1 MIGKTLSQFRITARL
16 GAGGM
21 GEVYLAEDTRLK
33 RKVAIKVLPEEM
45 ATDPQ
50 RLERF
55 QREAEAIAALNHPNI
70 VAIHEI
76 GEADSVHFLVM
87 ELVDGR
93 QLGEVI
99 PSGGLALDKLFG
111 HAIPLAD
118 ALAAAHDKGILHR
131 DLKPGNVMVN
141 EEGRVKVL
149 DFGLAKLRERS
160 DDQGDQTHL
169 ATDSITQE
177 GLILGTAA
185 YMSPEQAEGKT
196 IDHRSDIFSLGVVL
210 YEMATGNRP
219 FKGDTNLSLLSSIL
233 KDKPQPVSEVKTGLP
248 RHLGRIILRCLEK
261 DPERR
266 PQSAKD
272 VRNELEGLKGEV
284 VSGEIV
290 TGPTT
295 TAPTPTAGKKMG
307 LIAAGVALAVV
318 ALGVAFLLS
327 RPPSTTPVEPGRP
340 QIRSLAVLPLD
351 NLTGDPEQEF
361 FVDGMTEA
369 LITDLSKIGSL
380 KVISRTSA
388 MQYKDVQKPLPEI
401 GRELNVDGIV
411 EGSVQRAGDRV
422 RISAQLVEAATDQH
436 VWAESYE
443 RNVEDIFALQSEVA
457 KAIAEEIQ
465 VTLSPEEETR
475 LTTTRQIDPA
485 AHEAYLKG
493 RFFWNKRESEAV
505 QRGLELFQQALE
517 IDPSYAMAWVGV
529 ADSHIV
535 ASGDYLGL
543 PAAEANDRARAAALR
558 ALELDESLAEAHISL
573 AAVKMEGDWDLEG
586 SEKEY
591 QRGLELNPGYATGHQ
606 WYAELLSAMG
616 RHEDSIAEMKKA
628 LELDPLSLII
638 NASLGWRYFYAG
650 RFEEAL
656 EQCLKTLEMEPLFV
670 NGAWCAGQSLVGSGQ
685 VLEHPTDF
693 SHYWEIQGATSEQIK
708 ELESALSSSGIE
720 GFWSWHLGVLE
731 EEQPQSGWS
740 RLRLVVALAQLG
752 RTDEAFAVL
761 ETAFEEHEGWMIYI
775 GVWPFLDPLRS
786 DPRFDDL
793 LQRIGLDQG

>member
-1 MIGKTLSQFRITARL
+1 MVGKTLSQFRITARL

-45 ATDPQ
+45 ADDPQ

-76 GEADSVHFLVM
+76 GESDSVHFLVM

-111 HAIPLAD
+111 YAIPLAD

-210 YEMATGNRP
+210 YEMATGKRP

-248 RHLGRIILRCLEK
+248 RHLGRIILR
-261 DPERR
+261 
-266 PQSAKD
+266 
-272 VRNELEGLKGEV
+272 
-284 VSGEIV
+284 
-290 TGPTT
+290 GPTT

-318 ALGVAFLLS
+318 ALVVAFLLS

-380 KVISRTSA
+380 KVISRTSI

-443 RNVEDIFALQSEVA
+443 RNFEDIFALQSEVA

-693 SHYWEIQGATSEQIK
+693 SHYWEVCPL
-708 ELESALSSSGIE
+708 ELRYRGL
-720 GFWSWHLGVLE
+720 
-731 EEQPQSGWS
+731 
-740 RLRLVVALAQLG
+740 LVVAPGSA
-752 RTDEAFAVL
+752 E
-761 ETAFEEHEGWMIYI
+761 
-775 GVWPFLDPLRS
+775 
-786 DPRFDDL
+786 
-793 LQRIGLDQG
+793 

>member
-1 MIGKTLSQFRITARL
+1 MVGKTLSQFRLTARL

-45 ATDPQ
+45 ADDPQ

-70 VAIHEI
+70 VAIHEV
-76 GEADSVHFLVM
+76 GEADAVHFLVM
-87 ELVDGR
+87 ELVEGQ

-99 PSGGLALDKLFG
+99 PGGGLTLDKLFG
-111 HAIPLAD
+111 YAIPLAD

-149 DFGLAKLRERS
+149 DFGLAKLRERA
-160 DDQGDQTHL
+160 DKEGDQTHL

-210 YEMATGNRP
+210 YEMATGKRP

-318 ALGVAFLLS
+318 ALVVAFLLS

-380 KVISRTSA
+380 KVISRTSI

-422 RISAQLVEAATDQH
+422 RISAGGGGH
-436 VWAESYE
+436 
-443 RNVEDIFALQSEVA
+443 R
-457 KAIAEEIQ
+457 
-465 VTLSPEEETR
+465 PTR
-475 LTTTRQIDPA
+475 LGRKLRAQRRRYLRPAKRGGQGHRRRDPGHPQPGGGNTA
-485 AHEAYLKG
+485 DHHPPDRSG
-493 RFFWNKRESEAV
+493 RS
-505 QRGLELFQQALE
+505 RGLPQGSVLLEQAR
-517 IDPSYAMAWVGV
+517 VG
-529 ADSHIV
+529 
-535 ASGDYLGL
+535 GRPTG
-543 PAAEANDRARAAALR
+543 ARALPTGPRDRSELR
-558 ALELDESLAEAHISL
+558 H
-573 AAVKMEGDWDLEG
+573 
-586 SEKEY
+586 
-591 QRGLELNPGYATGHQ
+591 GLGGG
-606 WYAELLSAMG
+606 G
-616 RHEDSIAEMKKA
+616 RLPHHR
-628 LELDPLSLII
+628 
-638 NASLGWRYFYAG
+638 LG
-650 RFEEAL
+650 
-656 EQCLKTLEMEPLFV
+656 
-670 NGAWCAGQSLVGSGQ
+670 
-685 VLEHPTDF
+685 
-693 SHYWEIQGATSEQIK
+693 
-708 ELESALSSSGIE
+708 
-720 GFWSWHLGVLE
+720 
-731 EEQPQSGWS
+731 
-740 RLRLVVALAQLG
+740 
-752 RTDEAFAVL
+752 
-761 ETAFEEHEGWMIYI
+761 
-775 GVWPFLDPLRS
+775 
-786 DPRFDDL
+786 
-793 LQRIGLDQG
+793 

>member
-1 MIGKTLSQFRITARL
+1 MVGKTLSQFRITARL

-55 QREAEAIAALNHPNI
+55 QREAEAVAALNHPNI
-70 VAIHEI
+70 VAIHEV

-87 ELVDGR
+87 ELVEGR

-99 PSGGLALDKLFG
+99 PSGGLTLDKLFG
-111 HAIPLAD
+111 FAIPLAD

-272 VRNELEGLKGEV
+272 VRNELEGLRSEV
-284 VSGEIV
+284 VSGEIA
-290 TGPTT
+290 TGPNLA
-295 TAPTPTAGKKMG
+295 APAPTAGKRKG
-307 LIAAGVALAVV
+307 LIAAGVAVAVIV
-318 ALGVAFLLS
+318 LMAALYFS
-327 RPPSTTPVEPGRP
+327 KSPPETPVEPGRP

-380 KVISRTSA
+380 KVISRTSI
-388 MQYKDVQKPLPEI
+388 MQYKDVQKSLPEI

-411 EGSVQRAGDRV
+411 EGSVQRDGDRV

-457 KAIAEEIQ
+457 KAIAQEIQ
-465 VTLSPEEETR
+465 ITLSPEEETR

-493 RFFWNKRESEAV
+493 RFFWNKREPEAV

-529 ADSHIV
+529 ADSQIIG
-535 ASGDYLGL
+535 SGDYLGL
-543 PAAEANDRARAAALR
+543 PAAEANDRARTAILE
-558 ALELDESLAEAHISL
+558 ALELDETLAEAHISL

-586 SEKEY
+586 SEKEF

-606 WYAELLSAMG
+606 WYAELLTAMG
-616 RHEDSIAEMKKA
+616 RHEESLAEMTKA

-638 NASLGWRYFYAG
+638 NTGIGWRYFFAG
-650 RFEEAL
+650 RFDEAL
-656 EQCLKTLEMEPLFV
+656 AQCQRTLEMEPSFL
-670 NGAWCAGQSLVGSGQ
+670 NAGDCAADSLVAIGH
-685 VLEHPTDF
+685 LEEHQAEFLRYKELQGGTPQQIDNL
-693 SHYWEIQGATSEQIK
+693 QGA
-708 ELESALSSSGIE
+708 LSDSGVE
-720 GFWSWHLGVLE
+720 GYWSWQLGLLEVL
-731 EEQPQSGWS
+731 QPLSGWP
-740 RLRLVVALAQLG
+740 RFRLVEAYAQLG
-752 RTDEAFAVL
+752 RVDEAFAVL
-761 ETAFEEHEGWMIYI
+761 ETAIEEHEGWLIYI
-775 GVWPFLDPLRS
+775 RSSPFVVPLRS

-793 LQRIGLDQG
+793 LGRIGLPQ

>member
-1 MIGKTLSQFRITARL
+1 
-16 GAGGM
+16 M
-21 GEVYLAEDTRLK
+21 GEVYLAEDTKLK
-33 RKVAIKVLPEEM
+33 RRVAIKVLPEEM

-55 QREAEAIAALNHPNI
+55 QREAEAVAALNHPNI
-70 VAIHEI
+70 VAIHEV
-76 GEADSVHFLVM
+76 GEADSIHFLVM
-87 ELVDGR
+87 ELVEGR

-99 PSGGLALDKLFG
+99 PGGGLSLDKLFG
-111 HAIPLAD
+111 YAIPLTE

-160 DDQGDQTHL
+160 DDQADQTHL

-266 PQSAKD
+266 FQSAKD

-284 VSGEIV
+284 VSGEVV
-290 TGPTT
+290 TGPV
-295 TAPTPTAGKKMG
+295 TAAPALTAGKRMG
-307 LIAAGVALAVV
+307 LIAAGAVAVV
-318 ALGVAFLLS
+318 IAFVVAFLLS
-327 RPPSTTPVEPGRP
+327 RSPPQTPVEAGRP

-401 GRELNVDGIV
+401 GRELNVEGIV
-411 EGSVQRAGDRV
+411 EGSVQRAGNRV
-422 RISAQLVEAATDQH
+422 RISAQLVETATDQH

-443 RNVEDIFALQSEVA
+443 RNVEDVFALQSEVA
-457 KAIAEEIQ
+457 KAIAREIQ
-465 VTLSPEEETR
+465 ITLSPEEETR

-493 RFFWNKRESEAV
+493 RFFWNKRDPEAA

-529 ADSHIV
+529 ADSHII

-543 PAAEANDRARAAALR
+543 PSAEANDRGRAAIQK
-558 ALELDESLAEAHISL
+558 ALELDETLAEAHISL
-573 AAVKMEGDWDLEG
+573 AAIMMEGDWDLQG
-586 SEKEY
+586 SEKEF

-616 RHEDSIAEMKKA
+616 RHEESIAEMKKA
-628 LELDPLSLII
+628 HELDPLSLII
-638 NASLGWRYFYAG
+638 NASLGWRYLYAG
-650 RFEEAL
+650 RFEESL
-656 EQCLKTLEMEPLFV
+656 EQCLRTLEMEPLFV
-670 NGAWCAGQSLVGSGQ
+670 NGATCVAESIVGTGRLPENPS
-685 VLEHPTDF
+685 EF
-693 SHYWEIQGATSEQIK
+693 SQYWEVQGATPQQIE
-708 ELESALSSSGIE
+708 ELESALSSSGVE

-731 EEQPQSGWS
+731 AQPQEGWQ
-740 RLRLVVALAQLG
+740 RLRLVDAYAQLG
-752 RTDEAFAVL
+752 RIDEAFAVL
-761 ETAFEEHEGWMIYI
+761 ETGLEDHEGWMIYI
-775 GVWPFLDPLRS
+775 GVWPFLDPLHS

-793 LQRIGLDQG
+793 LQRVGIPQ

>member
-1 MIGKTLSQFRITARL
+1 MPF
-16 GAGGM
+16 
-21 GEVYLAEDTRLK
+21 
-33 RKVAIKVLPEEM
+33 
-45 ATDPQ
+45 
-50 RLERF
+50 
-55 QREAEAIAALNHPNI
+55 
-70 VAIHEI
+70 
-76 GEADSVHFLVM
+76 
-87 ELVDGR
+87 
-93 QLGEVI
+93 
-99 PSGGLALDKLFG
+99 
-111 HAIPLAD
+111 PLAD

-284 VSGEIV
+284 VSGEIA

-295 TAPTPTAGKKMG
+295 TAPAPAAGKKMG
-307 LIAAGVALAVV
+307 LIAAAAALAVV
-318 ALGVAFLLS
+318 IALGTAFFLS
-327 RPPSTTPVEPGRP
+327 RPPSETPVEPGRP

-380 KVISRTSA
+380 KVISRTSI
-388 MQYKDVQKPLPEI
+388 MQYKDVQKSLPEI

-443 RNVEDIFALQSEVA
+443 RNVEDVFALQSEVA

-493 RFFWNKRESEAV
+493 RFFWNKREPEAA
-505 QRGLELFQQALE
+505 QRGLELFEQALE

-529 ADSHIV
+529 ADSHIIG
-535 ASGDYLGL
+535 SGDYLGV
-543 PAAEANDRARAAALR
+543 PAAEANDRARAAALK
-558 ALELDESLAEAHISL
+558 ALELDETLAEAHISL

-586 SEKEY
+586 SEVEF

-616 RHEDSIAEMKKA
+616 RHEESIAEMKKA

-638 NASLGWRYFYAG
+638 NASLGWRYFLRGAIRGGPRAVPQDSGDGAVVCQRGQLRRRIHG
-650 RFEEAL
+650 RYRSAPRASNRFLAL
-656 EQCLKTLEMEPLFV
+656 LGGPGCDSAADRRARERPLE
-670 NGAWCAGQSLVGSGQ
+670 
-685 VLEHPTDF
+685 
-693 SHYWEIQGATSEQIK
+693 
-708 ELESALSSSGIE
+708 
-720 GFWSWHLGVLE
+720 
-731 EEQPQSGWS
+731 
-740 RLRLVVALAQLG
+740 LRHRGLLVVAPGSPEGGGATVRVAAPAPGRRLGPARPHGRGLRRARNRLRGARRLADLHRRLALRRPPTPRPPLRQSPPTHRPFPVAAGMPAPTLRG
-752 RTDEAFAVL
+752 
-761 ETAFEEHEGWMIYI
+761 
-775 GVWPFLDPLRS
+775 GVEKRPFL
-786 DPRFDDL
+786 
-793 LQRIGLDQG
+793 